1 MNTAL
6 DVLAAA
12 RSQLGITEVPFGS
25 NRVKYNDWAGVPPGP
40 WCAAFA
46 SWALDQGGAL
56 DVAKFVY
63 CPTGVNEYKADGR
76 WGSTPRIGAVIFFQW
91 PGENRAC
98 HVGLVEAVRADG
110 SVATLEGN
118 TDVAGGGSGGK
129 VMRHVRRA
137 FILGYGYPKYS
148 AIAPPEVMKV
158 KPDYDPPLPVVSFVA
173 NPHGPGGW
181 GVSPDG
187 GLLAF
192 GGAPVVRGANGKDY
206 FRGRVAAHLE
216 LSPDGRPVIRDTT
229 DSLYGPDF

>member
-12 RSQLGITEVPFGS
+12 RHELGIFEQPPGS
-25 NRVKYNDWAGVPPGP
+25 NRVKYNDWAGVVPGP

-46 SWALDQGGAL
+46 SWCLDQGGAL

-63 CPTGVNEYKADGR
+63 CPTGVNEYKAAGR
-76 WGSTPRIGAVIFFQW
+76 FGRDPRIGAVVFFQW
-91 PGENRAC
+91 PGQDRAC

-110 SVATLEGN
+110 SVVTIEGN
-118 TDVAGGGSGGK
+118 TDDAGGGSGGK

-137 FILGYGYPKYS
+137 FIVGYGYPKYT

-158 KPDYDPPLPVVSFVA
+158 NPDYDPPLPVVSVMA
-173 NPHGPGGW
+173 NRNGPGLY

-187 GLLAF
+187 GIFAF
-192 GGAPVVRGANGKDY
+192 EGAPPVRGPNGKDY

-216 LSPDGRPVIRDTT
+216 PAKDGRPCVRAT
-229 DSLYGPDF
+229 SGELYGPDF